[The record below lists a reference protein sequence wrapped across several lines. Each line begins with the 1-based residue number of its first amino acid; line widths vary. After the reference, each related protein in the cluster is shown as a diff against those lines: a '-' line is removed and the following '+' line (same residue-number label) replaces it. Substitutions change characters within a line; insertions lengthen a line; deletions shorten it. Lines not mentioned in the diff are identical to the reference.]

1 MQSYRL
7 HRFLKTI
14 ACFVLLLLC
23 ASCSVSQAIPATDYL
38 SLLRHVKDLLSFC
51 ILILGLE
58 PCYKIQL
65 IPRYYYAIYNLARLV
80 YNNTLNCDS
89 SYHRDTWKQMPSS
102 ISQEGNNFR
111 NETNK
116 NDYNPYTIND
126 NDLSNQ
132 LSMIKTTT
140 ILDDLVNEV
149 SNTVNKY
156 QDFSPNFDR
165 PQFEKNV
172 NSLLSEILTKNDEL
186 KKKIN
191 RSLNNNNLP
200 GSNT

>member
-1 MQSYRL
+1 MNL
-7 HRFLKTI
+7 IVRFLKTI

-111 NETNK
+111 NERNK
-116 NDYNPYTIND
+116 NDYNPYTISD
-126 NDLSNQ
+126 KDLYNQ
-132 LSMIKTTT
+132 LSMIETST
-140 ILDDLVNEV
+140 ILDNLVKEV

-165 PQFEKNV
+165 SQFEKNV
-172 NSLLSEILTKNDEL
+172 NSLLSEIRTKNDEL

>member
-1 MQSYRL
+1 MNL
-7 HRFLKTI
+7 IVRFLKTI
-14 ACFVLLLLC
+14 VCFVLLFLC
-23 ASCSVSQAIPATDYL
+23 ASCSASQAIPATDYL

-51 ILILGLE
+51 ILILGLD

-80 YNNTLNCDS
+80 YNNTQNRDS
-89 SYHRDTWKQMPSS
+89 SNHRKTWKMMPSS
-102 ISQEGNNFR
+102 ISQDGNNFR
-111 NETNK
+111 DERNT

-132 LSMIKTTT
+132 LSMIKNTT
-140 ILDDLVNEV
+140 ILDDLANEV
-149 SNTVNKY
+149 RNTINNY

-165 PQFEKNV
+165 FQFEKNV
-172 NSLLSEILTKNDEL
+172 NSLLSEIRTKNAEL
-186 KKKIN
+186 KKIIN
-191 RSLNNNNLP
+191 RNLNNNNSP